1 MEDYTIM
8 TGKKKISIGSWAYA
22 FLETPILLPEACE
35 KLSALGFDGISM
47 GGFVPHAAPKDWD
60 TDEKRAELA
69 KLLADNGLE
78 VADYAVDLWSV
89 DAIEQTEEWI
99 GLFEESSDFAHKM
112 GWNTIRVDTGRKK
125 VFVPDG
131 MTYAELREKVVD
143 NFKRISQYAAKYGQ
157 QIVWE
162 FEPGFV
168 VNEPKYIAEVYD
180 RVTEPNFSIL
190 FDTCHGYMAAS
201 GANHI
206 EPAPLDGGIMEFI
219 AMLKGKIGFVHVIDS
234 DGTLN
239 NDNTSTHS
247 PFGEGFLNFDEII
260 PALLDAGYTGD
271 WWAIDLCECPDAWEA
286 TADCKKFVD
295 AFAEKFADYEAK

>member
-1 MEDYTIM
+1 MA
-8 TGKKKISIGSWAYA
+8 KKVSIGSWAYA
-22 FLETPILLPEACE
+22 FLATPILLPETCK
-35 KLSALGFDGISM
+35 KLGDLKFDGISM

-69 KLLADNGLE
+69 KLLSDNGLE

-89 DAIEQTEEWI
+89 DAITDPDAWI
-99 GLFEESSDFAHKM
+99 ALFKESSDFASKM
-112 GWNTIRVDTGRKK
+112 GWKHIRVDTGRKD
-125 VFVPDG
+125 VSVPEG
-131 MTYAELREKVVD
+131 WTYAQVRDQVVK
-143 NFKRISQYAAKYGQ
+143 NFKTIAQYAAQYGQ
-157 QIVWE
+157 EVVWE

-180 RVTEPNFSIL
+180 RVAEPNFSVL
-190 FDTCHGYMAAS
+190 FDTCHGHMCAS

-206 EPAPLDGGIMEFI
+206 EPAPLEGGVLEFI
-219 AMLKGKIGFVHVIDS
+219 KMLKGKIGFVHVIDS

-239 NDNTSTHS
+239 SDNTSTHA

-260 PALLDAGYTGD
+260 PALLDAGYEGD

-295 AFAEKFADYEAK
+295 EQINAKY

>member
-1 MEDYTIM
+1 MA
-8 TGKKKISIGSWAYA
+8 KKKVSIGSWAYA
-22 FLETPILLPEACE
+22 FLETPILLPEAVK
-35 KLSALGFDGISM
+35 KLAELDFDGISM

-60 TDEKRAELA
+60 TEEKRAELA
-69 KLLADNGLE
+69 KLLSDNGLE

-99 GLFEESSDFAHKM
+99 RLFEESSDFADKM
-112 GWNTIRVDTGRKK
+112 GWKTIRVDTGRKK
-125 VFVPDG
+125 VFVPEG
-131 MTYAELREKVVD
+131 MTYEELRAKVVD

-157 QIVWE
+157 QVVWE

-168 VNEPKYIAEVYD
+168 VNEPKYIVEVHD
-180 RVTEPNFSIL
+180 RVDEPNFSIL
-190 FDTCHGYMAAS
+190 FDTCHGQMAAS

-206 EPAPLDGGIMEFI
+206 EPAPLEGGILEFI
-219 AMLKGKIGFVHVIDS
+219 KMLEGRIGFVHVIDS

-247 PFGEGFLNFDEII
+247 PFGEGFLDFDEII
-260 PALLDAGYTGD
+260 PALLDAGYKGE

-286 TADCKKFVD
+286 TAGCKKAVD
-295 AFAEKFADYEAK
+295 AFNEKYMD

>member
-1 MEDYTIM
+1 M
-8 TGKKKISIGSWAYA
+8 GKKKISIGSWAYA
-22 FLETPILLPEACE
+22 FLERPILLPEACE
-35 KLSALGFDGISM
+35 KLAALKFDGISM

-69 KLLADNGLE
+69 KLLADSGLE

-99 GLFEESSDFAHKM
+99 TLFEESSDFAHKM
-112 GWNTIRVDTGRKK
+112 GWDTIRVDTGRKK
-125 VFVPDG
+125 VFAPEG
-131 MTYAELREKVVD
+131 MSYAEMRAKVVD
-143 NFKRISQYAAKYGQ
+143 NFQRISKYAAQYGQ
-157 QIVWE
+157 KIVWE

-168 VNEPKYIAEVYD
+168 VNEPKYIVEVYE
-180 RVTEPNFSIL
+180 RVNEPNFSIL
-190 FDTCHGYMAAS
+190 FDTCHGHMAAS

-206 EPAPLDGGIMEFI
+206 EPAPLEGGIMEFI

-247 PFGEGFLNFDEII
+247 PFGEGSLNFDEII
-260 PALLDAGYTGD
+260 PALIDAGYTGD

-286 TADCKKFVD
+286 TADCKRFVD
-295 AFAEKFADYEAK
+295 AFAEKFADYQAK